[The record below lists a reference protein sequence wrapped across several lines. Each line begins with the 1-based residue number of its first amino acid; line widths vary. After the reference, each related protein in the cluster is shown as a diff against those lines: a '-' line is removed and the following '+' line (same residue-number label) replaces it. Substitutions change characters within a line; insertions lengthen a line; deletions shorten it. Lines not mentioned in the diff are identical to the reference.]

1 MNLDEQKTFLKHLS
15 SKPGIYRMYDAGGE
29 VIYVGKANN
38 LKNRVRSY
46 FNAQQSSKT
55 QALVAQIDRIEV
67 TVTSSEKEALL
78 LETTL
83 IKSLRPKYNILM
95 RDDKSFPY
103 IYVQQGHLYPKMKT
117 LRLAQQPDKG
127 YYFGPY
133 PNASSMRATLHLLQT
148 IFKLR
153 DCQDS
158 DFAHRQRP
166 CLQYQIKRCSAPCV
180 GLISAA
186 DYQTSV
192 NRALSFLQGKTSEV
206 FAAFQARMQEAAA
219 TMHYEE
225 AAQWRDKIK
234 LLRRVQEQQAMIRPQ
249 GDLDVIDVQIAYGQV
264 GVIRVV
270 VREGRVLASDVSYP
284 QVKNMD
290 WYQDAERLWQDA
302 ITTFISD
309 FYRQAPQVI
318 PALLLVAKPLDDAEV
333 LTEILTELGQGICQ
347 IQVPKRGEK
356 KAWLDF
362 AHKNLLHSLEA
373 EQKSWMRLSVAY
385 QTLAEIL
392 KLEKIERM
400 EAFDISHTQGEL
412 TVASCVVFDA
422 HGPLKKDYRR
432 FNIEGITPGDDY
444 AAMRQVLERRAKA
457 YQQNPSLRPDL
468 LVIDGGLGQVRVAQE
483 VLGQTQV
490 ILGIAK
496 GPSRKAGM
504 ETLILADA
512 RQMFQLDPK
521 NPALHLL
528 QHLRD
533 EAHRFAIT
541 LHRQKRQKRGL
552 DSSLLSIPGIGPVR
566 RRQLLQFFGGIHD
579 LSRAS
584 IEEIAKVPGIN
595 LELAGKIFAHFHA

>member
-15 SKPGIYRMYDAGGE
+15 AKPGIYRMYDAEGE

-46 FNAQQSSKT
+46 FTGVQSPKT
-55 QALVAQIDRIEV
+55 QALVAQIERIEV

-103 IYVQQGHLYPKMKT
+103 IYVQQGHAYPKMKT
-117 LRLAQQPDKG
+117 LRLAQQPDEG

-153 DCQDS
+153 DCQDA

-186 DYQTSV
+186 EYQTSV
-192 NRALSFLQGKTSEV
+192 NRALSFLQGKTSAV
-206 FAAFQARMQEAAA
+206 FAEFQTRMQQAAEA
-219 TMHYEE
+219 MHYEE

-249 GDLDVIDVQIAYGQV
+249 GDLDVIDVHIAYGQV

-270 VREGRVLASDVSYP
+270 VRAGRVLASDVSYP

-290 WYQDAERLWQDA
+290 WYQDTETLWQDA
-302 ITTFISD
+302 ITAFISD

-318 PALLLVAKPLDDAEV
+318 PALLLVAKPLADV
-333 LTEILTELGQGICQ
+333 LVLSEILTDLAQRLCQ

-356 KAWLDF
+356 KDWLDF
-362 AHKNLLHSLEA
+362 AHKNLIHSLEA
-373 EQKSWMRLSVAY
+373 EQKSWLRLSRAY
-385 QTLAEIL
+385 QTLAELL
-392 KLEKIERM
+392 KLDKIERM
-400 EAFDISHTQGEL
+400 EAFDISHTHGEL

-444 AAMRQVLERRAKA
+444 AAMRQVLERRAQA
-457 YQQNPSLRPDL
+457 YQQNPAVRPDVV
-468 LVIDGGLGQVRVAQE
+468 VIDGGLGQVKIAKAI
-483 VLGQTQV
+483 LGETQV

-496 GPSRKAGM
+496 GPTRKAGM
-504 ETLILADA
+504 ETLILADDY
-512 RQMFQLDPK
+512 QMFSLEPT
-521 NPALHLL
+521 NEALHLL

-533 EAHRFAIT
+533 EAHRFAIS

-566 RRQLLQFFGGIHD
+566 RRQLLQFFGGIQD

-584 IEEIAKVPGIN
+584 VEEIAKVPGIN